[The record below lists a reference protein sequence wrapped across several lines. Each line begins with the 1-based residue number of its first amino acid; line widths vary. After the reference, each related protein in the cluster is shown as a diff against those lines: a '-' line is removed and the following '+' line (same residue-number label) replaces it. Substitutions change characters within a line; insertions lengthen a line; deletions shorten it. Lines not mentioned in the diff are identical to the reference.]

1 VKASSCFFVD
11 TPFEIIN
18 MILRTDFAAIDAEI
32 IKAIDDTLN
41 DLRAANQN
49 DYALF
54 LADGE
59 YRKEYDNGTAQ
70 FNPNVID
77 YRMDRYKD
85 SSRLKF
91 LSEFLSTFYSFP
103 STQTSTDDSEQRLH
117 MELMVY
123 SHIWEAKPFLKKL
136 YRLAHLNE
144 GKQYAW
150 DVQIPD
156 MSKHD
161 FIRNDIRKTFGDK
174 GNNLF
179 QIIKNGFHTSLR
191 NAFAHAE
198 YFFDTMNSNKRIILD
213 NYGGEAWEL
222 QEISFDEWSKRF
234 VYSALLSYHLL
245 SLTHKHRT
253 ELIDT
258 TGTDLFQIKQPSKA
272 NGFNFV
278 WIKYTKEHDR
288 FNFEKK

>member
-1 VKASSCFFVD
+1 
-11 TPFEIIN
+11 
-18 MILRTDFAAIDAEI
+18 MISKTDFAAINSEI
-32 IKAIDDTLN
+32 IKTIDDTLIE
-41 DLRAANQN
+41 LRIANQN

-59 YRKEYDNGTAQ
+59 YRKEQENTSLKL
-70 FNPNVID
+70 NPNVID
-77 YRMDRYKD
+77 YRLDRYKD
-85 SSRLKF
+85 ASRLTF

-103 STQTSTDDSEQRLH
+103 SSQKSIDDSEQRMH

-123 SHIWEAKPFLKKL
+123 THIWEAKPFLKKL
-136 YRLAHLNE
+136 YRLAQLNNGE
-144 GKQYAW
+144 QYIW

-156 MSKHD
+156 MSKHG
-161 FIRNDIRKTFGDK
+161 FIRNEIRKNFGEK

-198 YFFDTMNSNKRIILD
+198 YFFDTMNNNRRIILD
-213 NYGGEAWEL
+213 NYGGESWEL
-222 QEISFDEWSKRF
+222 QEINFDEWSKRF

-245 SLTHKHRT
+245 NLSHKHRT

-258 TGTDLFQIKQPSKA
+258 TGTDLFQIKQPSKM
-272 NGFNFV
+272 NGFNYV
-278 WIKYTKEHDR
+278 WIKYDKEYDR
-288 FNFEKK
+288 FNFEQ